1 MSQIA
6 GNDQGN
12 HFVLVVALPPNGLST
27 LSATRR
33 IELARALRS
42 LVARAAQATSLT
54 VGCES
59 EGEENME
66 NKFVILIKYFFVKNK
81 LIQKIL
87 FLNTMLKQYHLHCQ
101 KI

>member
-66 NKFVILIKYFFVKNK
+66 NKFVILIKYFNLYYKNYRK
-81 LIQKIL
+81 YC
-87 FLNTMLKQYHLHCQ
+87 FST
-101 KI
+101 

>member
-12 HFVLVVALPPNGLST
+12 HFVLVVVLPPNGLST
-27 LSATRR
+27 LSVTRR

-59 EGEENME
+59 EGEKNMK
-66 NKFVILIKYFFVKNK
+66 NKFMILIKYLIFVKK
-81 LIQKIL
+81 LI
-87 FLNTMLKQYHLHCQ
+87 M
-101 KI
+101 

>member
-12 HFVLVVALPPNGLST
+12 HFVLVVVLPANGLST

-33 IELARALRS
+33 IELMRALRS

-54 VGCES
+54 VGSES
-59 EGEENME
+59 EGEMKIKREN
-66 NKFVILIKYFFVKNK
+66 ILEFNLILYFKNNRK
-81 LIQKIL
+81 
-87 FLNTMLKQYHLHCQ
+87 HCFST
-101 KI
+101 

>member
-59 EGEENME
+59 EGEMKEYGKE
-66 NKFVILIKYFFVKNK
+66 VYKLKYNISFLLK
-81 LIQKIL
+81 LIMQKTL
-87 FLNTMLKQYHLHCQ
+87 FLNIMLKQ
-101 KI
+101 

>member
-12 HFVLVVALPPNGLST
+12 HFVLVVALPPSGLST

-59 EGEENME
+59 EGERKKKE
-66 NKFVILIKYFFVKNK
+66 KIILWF
-81 LIQKIL
+81 
-87 FLNTMLKQYHLHCQ
+87 
-101 KI
+101 

>member
-27 LSATRR
+27 LSVTRR

-59 EGEENME
+59 EGEKKNME
-66 NKFVILIKYFFVKNK
+66 NKFMILIYDFIFVKN
-81 LIQKIL
+81 
-87 FLNTMLKQYHLHCQ
+87 
-101 KI
+101 

>member
-27 LSATRR
+27 LSVTRR
-33 IELARALRS
+33 IELARA
-42 LVARAAQATSLT
+42 T

-59 EGEENME
+59 EGE
-66 NKFVILIKYFFVKNK
+66 KKKYGK
-81 LIQKIL
+81 
-87 FLNTMLKQYHLHCQ
+87 
-101 KI
+101 

>member
-33 IELARALRS
+33 IELAHALRS
-42 LVARAAQATSLT
+42 LGARAAQATSLT

-59 EGEENME
+59 EGEKKKYME
-66 NKFVILIKYFFVKNK
+66 NKFKILMKYFFFVKNK
-81 LIQKIL
+81 
-87 FLNTMLKQYHLHCQ
+87 
-101 KI
+101 

>member
-27 LSATRR
+27 LSVTRR

-59 EGEENME
+59 EGERKIIE
-66 NKFVILIKYFFVKNK
+66 NKFMILIKCFFFVKNK

-87 FLNTMLKQYHLHCQ
+87 FLNIMLEQ
-101 KI
+101 

>member
-12 HFVLVVALPPNGLST
+12 HFVLVVALPSNGLST
-27 LSATRR
+27 LSVTRR

-59 EGEENME
+59 EGEKKDME
-66 NKFVILIKYFFVKNK
+66 NNFVVLIKYFVFAKK
-81 LIQKIL
+81 KI
-87 FLNTMLKQYHLHCQ
+87 
-101 KI
+101 

>member
-27 LSATRR
+27 LSATRH

-59 EGEENME
+59 EGEN
-66 NKFVILIKYFFVKNK
+66 KNK
-81 LIQKIL
+81 REK
-87 FLNTMLKQYHLHCQ
+87 NK
-101 KI
+101 

>member
-1 MSQIA
+1 MKTVLMSQIA

-59 EGEENME
+59 EGERKAKEMN
-66 NKFVILIKYFFVKNK
+66 FFVFNFNFEKNN
-81 LIQKIL
+81 L
-87 FLNTMLKQYHLHCQ
+87 
-101 KI
+101 

>member
-59 EGEENME
+59 EGERKNME
-66 NKFVILIKYFFVKNK
+66 NKFMILI
-81 LIQKIL
+81 
-87 FLNTMLKQYHLHCQ
+87 
-101 KI
+101 